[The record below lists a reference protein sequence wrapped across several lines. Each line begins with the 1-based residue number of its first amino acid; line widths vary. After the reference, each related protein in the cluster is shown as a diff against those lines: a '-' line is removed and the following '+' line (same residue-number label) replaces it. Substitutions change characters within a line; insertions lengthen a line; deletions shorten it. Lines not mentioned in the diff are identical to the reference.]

1 MTLSRYPEDIRL
13 HIDANSKTFTFEQTP
28 DEREPLSSLTAR
40 LESYLPKASPYVEP
54 FRASSARERLFAKR
68 HR

>member
-40 LESYLPKASPYVEP
+40 LESLSAEGVSLRGAVQSLE
-54 FRASSARERLFAKR
+54 RA
-68 HR
+68 